1 MAMKPFLKSV
11 RHVIR
16 RRVDALFFAAGLALV
31 GIWATASLESHA
43 YQKTQARR
51 LDAIVPAVAA
61 ADRGATTA
69 AASTPF
75 IATAARSEA
84 GRTGLVG
91 RIEIPRLKLS
101 AVVAEGM
108 DEPTLKRA
116 VGHVPRTAF
125 PGEYGNV
132 GLAAHRDSFFRKLR
146 GIRKS
151 DVIRITTPDGTFQ
164 YAVDTIT
171 IVTPEQ
177 VEYLYPTVSPV
188 VTLVTCY
195 PFDYVGNA
203 PKRFIVRARQVDG
216 VREELRADERTAV
229 PTLRAD
235 GR

>member
-1 MAMKPFLKSV
+1 MKTSLRS
-11 RHVIR
+11 IR
-16 RRVDALFFAAGLALV
+16 RAVARRTDIVFFTTGLLLLAFWV
-31 GIWATASLESHA
+31 TASLESHA
-43 YQKTQARR
+43 YQKSQGQR
-51 LDAIVPAVAA
+51 LDAMVPAAA
-61 ADRGATTA
+61 AGLSNAP
-69 AASTPF
+69 ASTAPF
-75 IATAARSEA
+75 IATAARNEA

-101 AVVAEGM
+101 AIVSEGM

-116 VGHVPRTAF
+116 VGHIPRTAF

-151 DVIRITTPDGTFQ
+151 DLIRITTPDGTYS
-164 YAVDTIT
+164 YAVDTIV

-203 PKRFIVRARQVDG
+203 PKRFIVRARQVEAGGD
-216 VREELRADERTAV
+216 EFRAQAGTTV

>member
-1 MAMKPFLKSV
+1 MRPFLRS
-11 RHVIR
+11 IR
-16 RRVDALFFAAGLALV
+16 RVMLRRVDTLFFAAGLTLV
-31 GIWATASLESHA
+31 GIWATSSLESHA
-43 YQKTQARR
+43 YQKAQARR
-51 LDAIVPAVAA
+51 LDAIVPAAA
-61 ADRGATTA
+61 AYEGGAATTA
-69 AASTPF
+69 GGTPF

-101 AVVAEGM
+101 AMVAEGM

-164 YAVDTIT
+164 YAVDTIA

-203 PKRFIVRARQVDG
+203 PKRFIVRARQVEG
-216 VREELRADERTAV
+216 VPEELRADERTVA
-229 PTLRAD
+229 PTLRGD